1 MSLMTDT
8 REYGPCKF
16 QYTETN
22 LCVGAATQEM
32 FAAWFPWLPR
42 PLARRVIHAMLG
54 DACIDVFGLR
64 RPSRIL
70 GQRITHSLWLRGWP
84 SGWLPMKQQPPL
96 RTELFHRSYPK
107 GYEIGGLGPH
117 TGRQ

>member
-1 MSLMTDT
+1 MADT
-8 REYGPCKF
+8 REYEQGKF
-16 QYTETN
+16 QYTETH
-22 LCVGAATQEM
+22 LCVGGATREM

-42 PLARRVIHAMLG
+42 SLARRVIHAMLG

-70 GQRITHSLWLRGWP
+70 GQRITHSLRQGGWP
-84 SGWLPMKQQPPL
+84 SGWLPTKQQPRL
-96 RTELFHRSYPK
+96 RTKLFHRSYPK